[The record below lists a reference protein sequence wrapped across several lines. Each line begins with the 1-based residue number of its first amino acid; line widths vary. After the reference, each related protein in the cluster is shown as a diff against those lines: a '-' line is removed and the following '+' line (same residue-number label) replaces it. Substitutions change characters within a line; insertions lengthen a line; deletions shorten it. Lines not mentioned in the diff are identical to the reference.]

1 MNYEILISVSL
12 GDNLPLQEEFLS
24 RACKTTA
31 ILEAKFNEELATE
44 LGFRLNKKDFQQFR
58 IERKSIKLQCFVEYS
73 TRPAAEE
80 RHFIGYVVLQ
90 IRDIQEYSPG
100 RRSRSTGGTSTKRPQ
115 LYLAFMVNKLN
126 EAASDD
132 LMSSSMTSQT
142 SLGGGNC
149 GGLSLSESHHEYLE
163 SAFIRPLLRKE
174 PAPAMSSSV
183 HCFPTNSFSNS
194 ATHEF
199 DSNLKVKLKSRTFY
213 VWDENR
219 CREADCT
226 QMYLIQIQIDRPRNL
241 ANLLGEKKG
250 KGEEE
255 EDKSTEY
262 HFKYTMLGKQIRSAS
277 FFDLATAADFRR
289 HRFLF
294 PILTFDGPMLQ
305 EYFEAY
311 PTVEIRLC
319 SVRNSVVI
327 GFVTTNL
334 LRLFENS
341 SAAIEGDYMIVPED
355 ESVYVKEPFPVVQLK
370 LAISRMDHHQQ
381 PTQMPVNTPRTPVLS
396 RRKEWEEEEKVNDQ
410 LQRSTPT
417 PTEMPFPPPKTT
429 KDSHHQQQ
437 KPPIAPLAQ
446 HQHQSPKPSLSPP
459 LPAAAAAAATQQPVN
474 HYYISIDLRT
484 IRLTTAAEQNSTS
497 TCQQT
502 VLFQPF
508 YLQFSY
514 AFFGISD
521 YIKTYPAIRF
531 AAAQPLE
538 AITVPHGFCGFN
550 FATTREKLLYTFST
564 VPFIVTL
571 HLEADDTLLGTAELD
586 LSCLLKKKK
595 KTEAQ
600 GTGSRNQL
608 GEDQFVNTT
617 VPVEDELNDQICEMQ
632 VVMFL
637 QEMTNLS
644 YCADEPNRVEVAS
657 RRRSIVPSMP
667 DENEENVSEQLNL
680 VNQSLNDMIIET
692 AHDIELWKEE
702 QMRIFKSR
710 LKLKEQQLLWEQQ
723 TEGGAG
729 GSAAEFGH
737 GGSSARLRGEG
748 RRPEDAA
755 EGRRSG
761 EGRLQ
766 ERLYLLERRLKEREL
781 KIREL
786 EASSKGPLPPRRA
799 LSAQRT
805 SSLTRSAISS
815 TGGGGTGNTGN
826 TGTRRIVITRD
837 TSTPPLSKSMIEPS
851 SGKPVFETGTRIGS
865 PASHHR
871 STSAKPPPP
880 LKTTVKAANHRPIS
894 TGQTMIPDP
903 PPPLLKSTTEAQPP
917 PQPLIIEKIKKERQ
931 ELLKRG
937 VSLKDPLI
945 VEIDK
950 RIRNY
955 RPVNVKRI

>member
-31 ILEAKFNEELATE
+31 ILEAKFNEEVLQSDPILIDSVNPELATE

-100 RRSRSTGGTSTKRPQ
+100 TAEPKYRWHVLLNPKYKGSSTKRPQ

-142 SLGGGNC
+142 SLGGGGNC

-183 HCFPTNSFSNS
+183 HCFPTSSSSYS

-250 KGEEE
+250 KSED

-341 SAAIEGDYMIVPED
+341 SAAIEGDYMVRRDGFVFVLILTFVTLD
-355 ESVYVKEPFPVVQLK
+355 C
-370 LAISRMDHHQQ
+370 
-381 PTQMPVNTPRTPVLS
+381 PRRRVRLRKGALS
-396 RRKEWEEEEKVNDQ
+396 RCAAEVG
-410 LQRSTPT
+410 
-417 PTEMPFPPPKTT
+417 
-429 KDSHHQQQ
+429 H
-437 KPPIAPLAQ
+437 LANG
-446 HQHQSPKPSLSPP
+446 SPP
-459 LPAAAAAAATQQPVN
+459 
-474 HYYISIDLRT
+474 
-484 IRLTTAAEQNSTS
+484 TTYSNGKHASNS
-497 TCQQT
+497 
-502 VLFQPF
+502 
-508 YLQFSY
+508 
-514 AFFGISD
+514 G
-521 YIKTYPAIRF
+521 
-531 AAAQPLE
+531 AQW
-538 AITVPHGFCGFN
+538 AKRMG
-550 FATTREKLLYTFST
+550 
-564 VPFIVTL
+564 
-571 HLEADDTLLGTAELD
+571 
-586 LSCLLKKKK
+586 
-595 KTEAQ
+595 
-600 GTGSRNQL
+600 
-608 GEDQFVNTT
+608 
-617 VPVEDELNDQICEMQ
+617 
-632 VVMFL
+632 
-637 QEMTNLS
+637 
-644 YCADEPNRVEVAS
+644 
-657 RRRSIVPSMP
+657 
-667 DENEENVSEQLNL
+667 
-680 VNQSLNDMIIET
+680 
-692 AHDIELWKEE
+692 
-702 QMRIFKSR
+702 
-710 LKLKEQQLLWEQQ
+710 
-723 TEGGAG
+723 
-729 GSAAEFGH
+729 
-737 GGSSARLRGEG
+737 G
-748 RRPEDAA
+748 RR
-755 EGRRSG
+755 EG
-761 EGRLQ
+761 Q
-766 ERLYLLERRLKEREL
+766 
-781 KIREL
+781 
-786 EASSKGPLPPRRA
+786 
-799 LSAQRT
+799 
-805 SSLTRSAISS
+805 
-815 TGGGGTGNTGN
+815 
-826 TGTRRIVITRD
+826 
-837 TSTPPLSKSMIEPS
+837 
-851 SGKPVFETGTRIGS
+851 
-865 PASHHR
+865 
-871 STSAKPPPP
+871 
-880 LKTTVKAANHRPIS
+880 
-894 TGQTMIPDP
+894 
-903 PPPLLKSTTEAQPP
+903 
-917 PQPLIIEKIKKERQ
+917 
-931 ELLKRG
+931 
-937 VSLKDPLI
+937 
-945 VEIDK
+945 
-950 RIRNY
+950 
-955 RPVNVKRI
+955 